1 MIYTLPFIAAI
12 IGWFTNYLAVKM
24 LFYPRKKVKFLFIEF
39 QGIFPKKQRILAE
52 RIGKLVAEE
61 LLSVKDLQEIMNNPE
76 NVNGINKNIEER
88 IEDYLVN
95 TFPEKYPMLSYFI
108 GEKSRDKIQRAM
120 MVEMET
126 MGPAVMNQAIENL
139 ETTLD
144 IEEFVKER
152 VSLYSTDRIESLIQG
167 ILSSEFKFIER
178 VGAVVG
184 FLVGIAQLAIISLS
198 G

>member
-24 LFYPRKKVKFLFIEF
+24 LFYPRKKVKVLFLEF

-76 NVNGINKNIEER
+76 NVNGINKNIEDR
-88 IEDYLVN
+88 IEDYLIN

-108 GEKSRDKIQRAM
+108 GDKSREKIQRAM
-120 MVEMET
+120 MIELET
-126 MGPAVMNQAIENL
+126 MGPQVMNQAIENL
-139 ETTLD
+139 ESTLD
-144 IEEFVKER
+144 IEAFVKER
-152 VSLYSTDRIESLIQG
+152 VSMYSTERIEQLIQG

-178 VGAVVG
+178 VGALVG
-184 FLVGIAQLAIISLS
+184 FLVGLVQVAIITIS

>member
-24 LFYPRKKVKFLFIEF
+24 LFYPRKKVKVLFLEF

-76 NVNGINKNIEER
+76 NVNGINKNIEDR
-88 IEDYLVN
+88 IEDYLIN

-108 GEKSRDKIQRAM
+108 GDKSREKIQRAM
-120 MVEMET
+120 MTELES
-126 MGPAVMNQAIENL
+126 MGPQVMNQAIENL
-139 ETTLD
+139 ESTLD
-144 IEEFVKER
+144 IEAFVKER
-152 VSLYSTDRIESLIQG
+152 VSMYSTERIEQLIQG
-167 ILSSEFKFIER
+167 ILASEFKFIER
-178 VGAVVG
+178 VGALVG
-184 FLVGIAQLAIISLS
+184 FLVGLVQVAIITIS

>member
-24 LFYPRKKVKFLFIEF
+24 LFYPRNKVKILFIEF

-61 LLSVKDLQEIMNNPE
+61 LLSVKDLQEIMNTPE

-88 IEDYLVN
+88 VEDYLLN
-95 TFPEKYPMLSYFI
+95 SFPDKYPMLSYFI
-108 GEKSRDKIQRAM
+108 GDKSREKIQKAM
-120 MVEMET
+120 MKELET
-126 MGPAVMNQAIENL
+126 MGPQVMNQAIENL

-144 IEEFVKER
+144 IEAFVKER
-152 VSLYSTDRIESLIQG
+152 VSMYSTERIEQLIQG
-167 ILSSEFKFIER
+167 ILASEFKFIER

-184 FLVGIAQLAIISLS
+184 FLVGLVQVAIITIS

>member
-184 FLVGIAQLAIISLS
+184 FLVGMAQLAIISLS